1 MLTSTTPSIFLLSVA
16 TCDAQELHI
25 SAEISNEISSTSWLI
40 AGAEPPATSPGAG
53 KAQPTRT
60 AASNRKG
67 AKRTFVIVRLAPKV
81 AGC

>member
-25 SAEISNEISSTSWLI
+25 SAEISNEISSTSVAAGPAAGPPV
-40 AGAEPPATSPGAG
+40 AGAP
-53 KAQPTRT
+53 QLTRA

-67 AKRTFVIVRLAPKV
+67 AKRTNVIVRLAPRV
-81 AGC
+81 AGR